1 MTFKVHIATH
11 PSFSTSFDKWLKCL
25 SSFHIHHALT
35 DLNTNLNTCLRF
47 LKTEISLNLNELLKW
62 FEFRGLIRVAVILKY
77 VQNAAGRGQTAI
89 HSNLGNPS
97 PFVFTPLQWVRV
109 STKSIMGIPKDWLCI
124 NLWFGSCFLCVVSFL
139 GIWEGGLFRFCF
151 CIFYGWGINVFGTKD
166 ILVYYELGTVE
177 LGGWKYRHIA
187 NFRCF
192 TFYIYAIVHGLL
204 SIMQW
209 HSHPHS
215 PLQEYKKKIIK
226 NGKFGKAFL
235 AHYWILS

>member
-1 MTFKVHIATH
+1 M
-11 PSFSTSFDKWLKCL
+11 
-25 SSFHIHHALT
+25 
-35 DLNTNLNTCLRF
+35 
-47 LKTEISLNLNELLKW
+47 
-62 FEFRGLIRVAVILKY
+62 AVILKY

-89 HSNLGNPS
+89 QSNLGNPS
-97 PFVFTPLQWVRV
+97 PFIFTPLQWVRV

-166 ILVYYELGTVE
+166 IFVYYELGNVE

-187 NFRCF
+187 NFRCL

-215 PLQEYKKKIIK
+215 PLQEYKKKLRMANLVKPSSLIIK
-226 NGKFGKAFL
+226 FFL
-235 AHYWILS
+235 KYTLSDQLLWLRKLYFLLTINPKMSQES